1 MPYAVEQAAALA
13 GSGQLALREE
23 GEVVGDAMVETVAG
37 SPHAVEIGVT
47 LAPAAQGRGLATE
60 AVVALV
66 DAAFAS
72 GRARAI
78 AYVDVRNEPSQRL
91 FDRAGFRREGL
102 LHHSY
107 QSADGLVDEV
117 LFAATAD
124 RWAPAGGRAGG
135 GQPVRPS
142 CRRSSGSAEPWPP
155 SATPRSPWSGAGPSA
170 APCSTTWPRPAT
182 ATSSSS
188 RPGSWPAPRRARPPG
203 WSARCGRR
211 LDRTKLAMA
220 SVALF
225 SRLQRGLA
233 VAHRLAPDRQP
244 PHRHHAGAG
253 ARVPT
258 GWSRSPEQAGLEVEW
273 LDRAAAGRVGRPCS
287 TCAG

>member
-1 MPYAVEQAAALA
+1 MIATPVTTARLVIDLLTVDDAPSVAAYRSDPDVARYQGWTVPYAVEQAAALA

-23 GEVVGDAMVETVAG
+23 GEVVGDAMVETVSG

-47 LAPAAQGRGLATE
+47 LAPTAQGRGLATE

-107 QSADGLVDEV
+107 QSTDGLVDEV

-124 RWAPAGGRAGG
+124 RW
-135 GQPVRPS
+135 GQPAAERETASPS
-142 CRRSSGSAEPWPP
+142 G
-155 SATPRSPWSGAGPSA
+155 
-170 APCSTTWPRPAT
+170 
-182 ATSSSS
+182 
-188 RPGSWPAPRRARPPG
+188 
-203 WSARCGRR
+203 
-211 LDRTKLAMA
+211 
-220 SVALF
+220 
-225 SRLQRGLA
+225 
-233 VAHRLAPDRQP
+233 HRLP
-244 PHRHHAGAG
+244 
-253 ARVPT
+253 
-258 GWSRSPEQAGLEVEW
+258 SLERE
-273 LDRAAAGRVGRPCS
+273 R
-287 TCAG
+287 

>member
-1 MPYAVEQAAALA
+1 MIAMPVTTARLVIDLLTVDDAPSVAAYRSDPDVARYQGWTVPYAVEQAAALA

-23 GEVVGDAMVETVAG
+23 GEVVGDAMVETVSG

-66 DAAFAS
+66 DAAFAG

-124 RWAPAGGRAGG
+124 RWRAPAPEPEVAS
-135 GQPVRPS
+135 PS
-142 CRRSSGSAEPWPP
+142 GH
-155 SATPRSPWSGAGPSA
+155 
-170 APCSTTWPRPAT
+170 
-182 ATSSSS
+182 
-188 RPGSWPAPRRARPPG
+188 RPP
-203 WSARCGRR
+203 
-211 LDRTKLAMA
+211 
-220 SVALF
+220 
-225 SRLQRGLA
+225 
-233 VAHRLAPDRQP
+233 
-244 PHRHHAGAG
+244 
-253 ARVPT
+253 
-258 GWSRSPEQAGLEVEW
+258 LEEE
-273 LDRAAAGRVGRPCS
+273 R
-287 TCAG
+287 